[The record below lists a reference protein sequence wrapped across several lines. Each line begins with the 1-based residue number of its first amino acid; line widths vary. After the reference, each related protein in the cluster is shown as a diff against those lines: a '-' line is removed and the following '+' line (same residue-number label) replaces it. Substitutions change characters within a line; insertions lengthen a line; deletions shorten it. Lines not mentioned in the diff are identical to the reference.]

1 MDENKVYTNIEA
13 RDDGFT
19 LIELWRI
26 IQANMVWLL
35 LIIVMF
41 VLLGWLYTFHVVKPM
56 YKSSVD
62 ILIEIRHEAT
72 SGTDS
77 AKTQTARQVASNI
90 REYIKFRDVINTVLE
105 TQGDDIG
112 VDYDWQLVASRIST
126 AAVGDA
132 VAVKVTY
139 EDTDPVVAQKMVTAL
154 AQELTRR
161 LNLEKDDPDS
171 LKFATEYAKIYNE
184 PVLNPNQRP
193 SSPNKPLNMIIS
205 LLLGVIVG
213 VVFVIL
219 KEQFSNT
226 FQTQRDVENTL
237 GLPVIALVPVAGSG
251 GEELE

>member
-1 MDENKVYTNIEA
+1 
-13 RDDGFT
+13 
-19 LIELWRI
+19 
-26 IQANMVWLL
+26 
-35 LIIVMF
+35 
-41 VLLGWLYTFHVVKPM
+41 
-56 YKSSVD
+56 
-62 ILIEIRHEAT
+62 
-72 SGTDS
+72 
-77 AKTQTARQVASNI
+77 
-90 REYIKFRDVINTVLE
+90 
-105 TQGDDIG
+105 
-112 VDYDWQLVASRIST
+112 
-126 AAVGDA
+126 
-132 VAVKVTY
+132 
-139 EDTDPVVAQKMVTAL
+139 VVAQKMVTAL

-171 LKFATEYAKIYNE
+171 MKFATEYAKIYNE